1 VFGEDVVRTYALATT
16 RSNARTVTPRIS
28 MEPSANGSFQTHRSR
43 RKRIGIL
50 LAGVLFLATIFGV
63 VVLVTLLVDVVASGM
78 PWLDGRFLDS
88 FPSRNPGE
96 AGIKSALFGSL
107 WLMGLTALIS
117 VPLGVASA
125 VYLEEYA
132 KDGWF
137 LRLIQINIAN
147 LAGVPSVVYGI
158 LGLALFVRFAALGQS
173 LLAGALTL
181 SLLILP
187 IIIISTQEALRSIP
201 SGIRENA
208 YALGAT
214 RWQVIWS
221 HVLPMAAPG
230 IFTGVILALSR
241 AIGETAP
248 LILIGA
254 LTFVPFLPRGALDQ
268 FTALPIQIFNWTARP
283 QSEFEGLAA
292 AAIVVLMIL
301 LFTMNLTAILLR
313 NYFEERRAGS

>member
-1 VFGEDVVRTYALATT
+1 
-16 RSNARTVTPRIS
+16 
-28 MEPSANGSFQTHRSR
+28 MEPSSNGSFNLRRMR
-43 RKRIGIL
+43 RKRVGL
-50 LAGVLFLATIFGV
+50 VLAGVLFLATIFGI
-63 VVLVTLLVDVVASGM
+63 VVLVTLLVDVVVTAV
-78 PWLDGRFLDS
+78 PWLDGRFIASL
-88 FPSRNPGE
+88 PSRTPGE
-96 AGIKSALFGSL
+96 AGIQSALIGSL

-125 VYLEEYA
+125 LYLEEYA
-132 KDGWF
+132 QDGWF
-137 LRLIQINIAN
+137 LRLIQVNIAN

-158 LGLALFVRFAALGQS
+158 LGLALFVRFAALGNS
-173 LLAGALTL
+173 LLSGALTL

-201 SGIRENA
+201 SGIRESA

-214 RWQVIWS
+214 RWQVIYS

-230 IFTGVILALSR
+230 IMTGVILALSR

-248 LILIGA
+248 LILVGA
-254 LTFVPFLPRGALDQ
+254 LTFVPFVPQGALDQ

-283 QSEFEGLAA
+283 QDEFRGLAA

-313 NYFEERRAGS
+313 NYFETRRAGA

>member
-1 VFGEDVVRTYALATT
+1 
-16 RSNARTVTPRIS
+16 
-28 MEPSANGSFQTHRSR
+28 MEPSPNGSFELRRSR
-43 RKRIGIL
+43 RKRIGVI
-50 LAGVLFLATIFGV
+50 LAGILFLATIFGI
-63 VVLVTLLVDVVASGM
+63 VVLVTLLVDVARDAT
-78 PWLDGRFLDS
+78 PWLDRQFLGS
-88 FPSRNPGE
+88 FPSRFPDE
-96 AGIKSALFGSL
+96 AGIFSSLVGTL

-132 KDGWF
+132 EDGWF
-137 LRLIQINIAN
+137 LRLIQVNIAN

-158 LGLALFVRFAALGQS
+158 LGLALFVRFAAWGNS
-173 LLAGALTL
+173 LLSGALTL

-201 SGIRENA
+201 TGIRESA

-248 LILIGA
+248 LILVGA
-254 LTFVPFLPRGALDQ
+254 LTFVPFLPQGALDQ

-283 QSEFEGLAA
+283 QDEFRGLAA

-313 NYFEERRAGS
+313 NYFENQRAGT

>member
-1 VFGEDVVRTYALATT
+1 M
-16 RSNARTVTPRIS
+16 I
-28 MEPSANGSFQTHRSR
+28 
-43 RKRIGIL
+43 
-50 LAGVLFLATIFGV
+50 LAGVLFLATIFGI
-63 VVLVTLLVDVVASGM
+63 VVLVTLLVDVAQDAA
-78 PWLDGRFLDS
+78 PWLDRQFLSS
-88 FPSRNPGE
+88 FPSRHPSE
-96 AGIKSALFGSL
+96 AGIKSALIGTL

-125 VYLEEYA
+125 IYLEEYA
-132 KDGWF
+132 DDGWF
-137 LRLIQINIAN
+137 LRLIQVNIAN

-158 LGLALFVRFAALGQS
+158 LGLALFVRFAAWGNS
-173 LLAGALTL
+173 LLSGALTL

-201 SGIRENA
+201 TGIRESA

-248 LILIGA
+248 LILVGA
-254 LTFVPFLPRGALDQ
+254 LTFIPFLPQGALDQ

-283 QSEFEGLAA
+283 QDEFQGLAA

-313 NYFEERRAGS
+313 NYFENRRAGA

>member
-1 VFGEDVVRTYALATT
+1 MESFSNGTFKLR
-16 RSNARTVTPRIS
+16 RS
-28 MEPSANGSFQTHRSR
+28 Q
-43 RKRIGIL
+43 RKRIGMI
-50 LAGVLFLATIFGV
+50 LAGVLFLATIFGI
-63 VVLVTLLVDVVASGM
+63 VVLMALLVDVILTAT
-78 PWLDGRFLDS
+78 PWLDAQFIRS
-88 FPSRNPGE
+88 FPSSTPGE
-96 AGIKSALFGSL
+96 AGIWSPLIGTL

-125 VYLEEYA
+125 LYLEEYTQE
-132 KDGWF
+132 GWF
-137 LRLIQINIAN
+137 LRLIQVNIAN

-158 LGLALFVRFAALGQS
+158 LGLALFVRFAAFGNS

-201 SGIRENA
+201 SGIRESA
-208 YALGAT
+208 FALGAT
-214 RWQVIWS
+214 RWQVIYS

-230 IFTGVILALSR
+230 IMTGVILALSR

-248 LILIGA
+248 LILVGA
-254 LTFVPFLPRGALDQ
+254 LTFVPFVPRGAMDQ

-283 QSEFEGLAA
+283 QDEFRGLAA
-292 AAIVVLMIL
+292 AAIVILMIL

-313 NYFEERRAGS
+313 NYFEERRAGA

>member
-1 VFGEDVVRTYALATT
+1 MD
-16 RSNARTVTPRIS
+16 
-28 MEPSANGSFQTHRSR
+28 PSSNGSFELRRSR
-43 RKRIGIL
+43 RQRIGMI
-50 LAGVLFLATIFGV
+50 LAGVLFLATIFGI
-63 VVLVTLLVDVVASGM
+63 VVLVTLLVDVAVDAA
-78 PWLDGRFLDS
+78 PWLNREFLTS

-96 AGIKSALFGSL
+96 AGIKSALFGTL

-132 KDGWF
+132 QDGWF
-137 LRLIQINIAN
+137 LRLIQVNIAN

-158 LGLALFVRFAALGQS
+158 LGLALFVRFAGWGNS

-201 SGIRENA
+201 SGIRESA

-214 RWQVIWS
+214 RWQVIRS

-230 IFTGVILALSR
+230 IFTGIILALSR

-248 LILIGA
+248 LILVGA
-254 LTFVPFLPRGALDQ
+254 LTFIPFLPRGALDQ
-268 FTALPIQIFNWTARP
+268 FTALPIQIFNWVARP
-283 QSEFEGLAA
+283 QDEFRGLAA
-292 AAIVVLMIL
+292 AAIVVLMVL
-301 LFTMNLTAILLR
+301 LFAMNLTAILLR
-313 NYFEERRAGS
+313 DYFEERRPGS

>member
-1 VFGEDVVRTYALATT
+1 
-16 RSNARTVTPRIS
+16 
-28 MEPSANGSFQTHRSR
+28 MEPSSNGSFNLRRSR
-43 RKRIGIL
+43 RERIGMI
-50 LAGVLFLATIFGV
+50 LAGVLFLATIFGI
-63 VVLVTLLVDVVASGM
+63 VVLVTLLVDVAVTAA
-78 PWLDGRFLDS
+78 PWLDGQFVSSL
-88 FPSRNPGE
+88 PSRNPGE
-96 AGIKSALFGSL
+96 AGIWSGLFGTL

-132 KDGWF
+132 QEGWF
-137 LRLIQINIAN
+137 LRLIQVNIAN

-158 LGLALFVRFAALGQS
+158 LGLALFVRFAAFGNS

-201 SGIRENA
+201 SGIRESA

-230 IFTGVILALSR
+230 MMTGVILALSR

-248 LILIGA
+248 LILVGA
-254 LTFVPFLPRGALDQ
+254 LTFVPFVPQGAMDQ

-283 QSEFEGLAA
+283 QDEFRGLAA

-313 NYFEERRAGS
+313 NYFEERRAGT

>member
-1 VFGEDVVRTYALATT
+1 
-16 RSNARTVTPRIS
+16 
-28 MEPSANGSFQTHRSR
+28 MEPFSNGSFNLRRSR
-43 RKRIGIL
+43 RKRTGLI
-50 LAGVLFLATIFGV
+50 LAGVLFLATIFGI
-63 VVLVTLLVDVVASGM
+63 VVLVTLLVDVVVTAL
-78 PWLDGRFLDS
+78 PWLDAQFVGSL
-88 FPSRNPGE
+88 PSRTPSE
-96 AGIKSALFGSL
+96 AGIWSALVGSL

-125 VYLEEYA
+125 LYLEEYA
-132 KDGWF
+132 QDGWF
-137 LRLIQINIAN
+137 LRLIQVNIAN

-158 LGLALFVRFAALGQS
+158 LGLALFVRFAAFGNS
-173 LLAGALTL
+173 LLSGALTL

-201 SGIRENA
+201 SGLRESA

-214 RWQVIWS
+214 RWQVIYS

-230 IFTGVILALSR
+230 IMTGVILALSR

-248 LILIGA
+248 LILVGA
-254 LTFVPFLPRGALDQ
+254 LTFVPFVPRGALDQ

-283 QSEFEGLAA
+283 QDEFRGLAA

-313 NYFEERRAGS
+313 NYFEERRAGA

>member
-1 VFGEDVVRTYALATT
+1 
-16 RSNARTVTPRIS
+16 
-28 MEPSANGSFQTHRSR
+28 MEPSSNGSFELRRTR
-43 RKRIGIL
+43 RKRLGIL
-50 LAGVLFLATIFGV
+50 LAGVLFVATIFGI
-63 VVLVTLLVDVVASGM
+63 VVLATLLADVILTAL
-78 PWLDGRFLDS
+78 PWLDGQFVQS
-88 FPSRNPGE
+88 FPSRHASE
-96 AGIKSALFGSL
+96 AGIKSALYGTL

-132 KDGWF
+132 RDGWF
-137 LRLIQINIAN
+137 LRLIQVNIAN

-158 LGLALFVRFAALGQS
+158 LGLSLFVRFAGLGNS

-187 IIIISTQEALRSIP
+187 IIIISTQEALRGIP
-201 SGIRENA
+201 SGLRESA

-214 RWQVIWS
+214 RSQVIWS

-230 IFTGVILALSR
+230 ILTGVILSLSR

-248 LILIGA
+248 LILVGA
-254 LTFVPFLPRGALDQ
+254 LTFVSFLPQGALDQ

-283 QSEFEGLAA
+283 QDEFRGLAA

-301 LFTMNLTAILLR
+301 LFTMNLSAILLR
-313 NYFEERRAGS
+313 DYFEERRAGT

>member
-1 VFGEDVVRTYALATT
+1 
-16 RSNARTVTPRIS
+16 
-28 MEPSANGSFQTHRSR
+28 MESPSNGSFELRRAR
-43 RKRIGIL
+43 RKRIGLI
-50 LAGVLFLATIFGV
+50 LAGVLFLATIFGI
-63 VVLVTLLVDVVASGM
+63 VVLVSLLVDVVVTAA
-78 PWLDGRFLDS
+78 PWLDGQFLNS
-88 FPSRNPGE
+88 LPSRHPEE
-96 AGIKSALFGSL
+96 AGIKPALYGTL
-107 WLMGLTALIS
+107 WLMALTALIS

-132 KDGWF
+132 EDGWF

-158 LGLALFVRFAALGQS
+158 LGLALFVRFTALGQS

-201 SGIRENA
+201 SGLRESA
-208 YALGAT
+208 YALGGT
-214 RWQVIWS
+214 RWQVIRS

-230 IFTGVILALSR
+230 IFTGVILSLSR

-254 LTFVPFLPRGALDQ
+254 LTFVPFLPQSAMDQ

-283 QSEFEGLAA
+283 QDEFRGLAA

-301 LFTMNLTAILLR
+301 LFAMNLTAILLR
-313 NYFEERRAGS
+313 NYFEEQRLGG

>member
-1 VFGEDVVRTYALATT
+1 M
-16 RSNARTVTPRIS
+16 I
-28 MEPSANGSFQTHRSR
+28 
-43 RKRIGIL
+43 
-50 LAGVLFLATIFGV
+50 LAGVLFLATIFGI
-63 VVLVTLLVDVVASGM
+63 VVLMTLIVDVALTAA
-78 PWLDGRFLDS
+78 PWLDSQFISSL
-88 FPSRNPGE
+88 PSRTPAN
-96 AGIKSALFGSL
+96 AGIRSALFGTL

-132 KDGWF
+132 QDGWF
-137 LRLIQINIAN
+137 LRFIQINIAN

-158 LGLALFVRFAALGQS
+158 LGLALFVRFAAFGNS
-173 LLAGALTL
+173 LLSGALTL

-187 IIIISTQEALRSIP
+187 IIIISSQEALRSIP
-201 SGIRENA
+201 SGLRQSA

-214 RWQVIWS
+214 RSQVIWS

-230 IFTGVILALSR
+230 ILTGVILSLSR

-248 LILIGA
+248 LILVGA
-254 LTFVPFLPRGALDQ
+254 LTFVPFVPQGAMDQ
-268 FTALPIQIFNWTARP
+268 FTALPIQIFEWARRP
-283 QSEFEGLAA
+283 QADFVGIAA

-313 NYFEERRAGS
+313 NYFEERQAGT

>member
-1 VFGEDVVRTYALATT
+1 
-16 RSNARTVTPRIS
+16 
-28 MEPSANGSFQTHRSR
+28 MEPSPNGSFELRRSR
-43 RKRIGIL
+43 RKWIGVI
-50 LAGVLFLATIFGV
+50 LAGILFLATIFGI
-63 VVLVTLLVDVVASGM
+63 VVLVTLLVDVARDAA
-78 PWLDGRFLDS
+78 PWLDQQFLSS
-88 FPSRNPGE
+88 FPSRFPEE
-96 AGIKSALFGSL
+96 AGIKSALIGTL

-132 KDGWF
+132 EDGWF
-137 LRLIQINIAN
+137 LRLIQVNIAN

-158 LGLALFVRFAALGQS
+158 LGLALFVRFAAWGNS

-201 SGIRENA
+201 TGIRESA

-214 RWQVIWS
+214 RWQVIYS

-248 LILIGA
+248 LILVGA
-254 LTFVPFLPRGALDQ
+254 LTFIPFLPQGALDQ

-283 QSEFEGLAA
+283 QDEFRGLAA

-313 NYFEERRAGS
+313 NYFENRRAGT